1 MTGQILSTTGIK
13 KYSCKNGTLQ
23 TIEDDK
29 KSGTWDGTP
38 EWKKKVKS
46 GTLLVEGD
54 IGVQG
59 PPNTLDRLKAGFRD
73 HDKSHRDKVR
83 RRWQRSLLA
92 FSRFG

>member
-1 MTGQILSTTGIK
+1 MTEEG
-13 KYSCKNGTLQ
+13 
-23 TIEDDK
+23 D
-29 KSGTWDGTP
+29 
-38 EWKKKVKS
+38 KKKVAHGMGHRNGKKS

-59 PPNTLDRLKAGFRD
+59 PPNTLDRLKAGLRD
-73 HDKSHRDKVR
+73 PDKSSRDKIR

>member
-38 EWKKKVKS
+38 EWKKS

-59 PPNTLDRLKAGFRD
+59 PPNTLDHLKAGFRD
-73 HDKSHRDKVR
+73 PDKSHRDKVR

>member
-1 MTGQILSTTGIK
+1 MTEEG
-13 KYSCKNGTLQ
+13 
-23 TIEDDK
+23 DK
-29 KSGTWDGTP
+29 KKWHVGRDTGM
-38 EWKKKVKS
+38 EKKS

-73 HDKSHRDKVR
+73 PDKSHRDKVR

>member
-1 MTGQILSTTGIK
+1 MAHGMGHRNGK
-13 KYSCKNGTLQ
+13 K
-23 TIEDDK
+23 I
-29 KSGTWDGTP
+29 
-38 EWKKKVKS
+38 S

-83 RRWQRSLLA
+83 RRWQRFLLA